1 MRDIARL
8 GIVLL
13 VVCAVAAAALSM
25 VYDATKDKIAA
36 QQEKAQNDARKAVLP
51 QAVEFREDQA
61 VLEQAKASGSFP
73 DVQDIYSG
81 YDALGSL
88 VGYAVTVAPY
98 GYSSNIVTLVGV
110 TADGALQGATVVQQ
124 SETPGLG
131 AKVKE
136 AKFIGQFGADA
147 GRGYTTEST
156 LKVNKDGGDIQ
167 AITGATISSRAATK
181 GVNEALGVVKG
192 ILDGTFS
199 AN

>member
-1 MRDIARL
+1 MRDILRL

-25 VYDATKDKIAA
+25 VYGATKDKIAA
-36 QQEKAQNDARKAVLP
+36 QQEKAQNEARQAVLP
-51 QAVEFREDQA
+51 AAVDFRKEEA

-81 YDALGSL
+81 YDAQGNL

-98 GYSSNIVTLVGV
+98 GYSSNIVTLVGITV
-110 TADGALQGATVVQQ
+110 DGALQGATVVQQ

-136 AKFIGQFGADA
+136 EKFISQFRKDA

-167 AITGATISSRAATK
+167 AITGATISSRAFTK
-181 GVNEALGVVKG
+181 GVNQALGVVKG
-192 ILDGTFS
+192 ILNGTFS